1 MSNPLKILAGQT
13 VVYGLGT
20 IVPRLINYFLTPLL
34 TYIYTPAEYGIN
46 SELYAYMSFL
56 NVIFTYGME
65 TTFFNFN
72 SKLENKN
79 EVFNTAL
86 VSVLLSTLVFTLL
99 LLVFAPYIAEGLSTP
114 NALYYP
120 KFIVWCALIIG
131 SDALMAIPFAK
142 LRAEN
147 RSLLFSFLKLFNVIV
162 NFALTWFF
170 VVTCR
175 KAFEAGEQNFLA
187 GLYEP
192 ETGIAYAFLA
202 SLLANLITL
211 IFLSPYFLRL
221 QFRLNSTL
229 LREMLKYT
237 WPLLILGLAGMVNE
251 TLDRILL
258 KKLMVDKAE
267 AQVAQGIYGACYKI
281 AILMTIF
288 IQAFRFAAEP
298 FFFSKAKEKDSKA
311 MYALVMK
318 YFILFCLLL
327 LLATMLNLDWI
338 KFIIDEQYW
347 SGLAVVPILLIANLC
362 LGIMY
367 NLSIWYKISNQT
379 HFGAIIAISG
389 AVITIALNIL
399 FVPKFSYMASAWA
412 TLAAYGSMMVL
423 SYILGQ
429 KYFAIRYN
437 IRAIGT
443 YVIVVLLIY
452 LLSQI
457 YAEAAPFTLK
467 IILNNLLILGFVFLI
482 YKLEIH
488 TIKKLGK
495 S

>member
-1 MSNPLKILAGQT
+1 M
-13 VVYGLGT
+13 GT

-46 SELYAYMSFL
+46 SELYAYISFL

-72 SKLENKN
+72 SRLDNKA

-86 VSVLLSTLVFTLL
+86 VSVSLSTLVFTLL
-99 LLVFAPYIAEGLSTP
+99 LLVFAPRIAEGLSTP
-114 NALYYP
+114 NAVYLP
-120 KFIVWCALIIG
+120 KFILWCVLIIG

-147 RSLLFSFLKLFNVIV
+147 RSILFSMLKLGNVVI
-162 NFALTWFF
+162 NFSLTCFF
-170 VVTCR
+170 VISCR
-175 KAFEAGEQNFLA
+175 KAYEAGES
-187 GLYEP
+187 G
-192 ETGIAYAFLA
+192 FLA
-202 SLLANLITL
+202 SLYDPQTGIAFAFLANLLANLVTL
-211 IFLSPYFLRL
+211 LVLSPYFFALR
-221 QFRLNSTL
+221 FRLNGAL
-229 LREMLKYT
+229 LREMLHYA

-258 KKLMVDKAE
+258 KKLLADKAE

-327 LLATMLNLDWI
+327 FLATMLNLDWI

-347 SGLAVVPILLIANLC
+347 SGLAVVPILLLANLC
-362 LGIMY
+362 LGVVY
-367 NLSIWYKISNQT
+367 NLSIWYKLSSNT
-379 HFGAIIAISG
+379 RYG
-389 AVITIALNIL
+389 AVIALVGAAVTITINIV
-399 FVPKFSYMASAWA
+399 FVPVYSYMASAWA
-412 TLAAYGSMMVL
+412 TLAAYGSMML
-423 SYILGQ
+423 MSYFLGQ
-429 KYFAIRYN
+429 KYFPIRYN
-437 IRAIGT
+437 LRAIST
-443 YVIVVLLIY
+443 YSLVVILIY
-452 LLSQI
+452 LFSKI
-457 YAEAAPFTLK
+457 YAEAAPFA
-467 IILNNLLILGFVFLI
+467 IRIALNNLLIAGFVFMI
-482 YKLEIH
+482 YKLEIR
-488 TIKKLGK
+488 TIQKLGAP
-495 S
+495 